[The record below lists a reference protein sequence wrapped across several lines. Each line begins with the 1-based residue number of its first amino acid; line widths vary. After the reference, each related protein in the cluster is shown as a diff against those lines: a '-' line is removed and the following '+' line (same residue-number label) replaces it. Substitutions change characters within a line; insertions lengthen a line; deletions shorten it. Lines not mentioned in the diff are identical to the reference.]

1 MIDPETFDL
10 QHGICESDE
19 RDGAS
24 RERARSSAQCT
35 PPTCLR
41 PRYRQVTSHGLRSA
55 ARERRWTHSPRI
67 LAQVWALAEDAAVFQ
82 EVKAS
87 ECLHAAGQCS
97 QTDLL
102 RASICRCEGHTVH
115 QASLLRVTMDVPSG
129 VSGCEMR
136 GAVWEE

>member
-19 RDGAS
+19 PDGAS
-24 RERARSSAQCT
+24 RGRARSSAQCT
-35 PPTCLR
+35 PLTCLR
-41 PRYRQVTSHGLRSA
+41 PRCRQVTSHSLRSA
-55 ARERRWTHSPRI
+55 ARERRWTQSPRG
-67 LAQVWALAEDAAVFQ
+67 LAQVWTLAADATVLQ
-82 EVKAS
+82 EVEAS

-102 RASICRCEGHTVH
+102 RASTCRCEGHTAH
-115 QASLLRVTMDVPSG
+115 QASLLRVTMDMPSG